1 MERKFD
7 TGLIFLTVSVTIM
20 TLCVICQIAFIK
32 AHECVKSHYEV
43 KCCGRHF
50 NHTCLKTVCDKWE
63 RK

>member
-32 AHECVKSHYEV
+32 THECVKSHYEV